1 MSQSDSPI
9 WPDSHEKT
17 DTALPNV
24 NEKPTTTATDTS
36 LGSRQTHQSDLE
48 GQTEDGPLER
58 TASTAPSRHPS
69 IGSRAARG
77 LVQKIR
83 NFIVP
88 PPPPDADHA
97 GPPPDGG
104 FTAWRTVVC
113 THFVFANTW
122 GFVNSFGIF
131 QTYYADF
138 LSPLPPSTIS
148 WIGSVQVFLAFFL
161 SALTGRLG
169 DAGYFRG
176 CFWFGLVCLVAGVL
190 GTSFATKYWQLILSQ
205 GVAVGLGAG
214 FLCTPTM
221 SIVTTYFSSKRSL
234 ALGVI
239 TCGNVSGGLVYPA
252 MARQLLPAVG
262 FGWTL
267 RAMAF
272 LQLALLVPAGLMIR
286 PRVRPKVTTEKQP
299 LFDWPALREPE
310 YALYGLGM
318 IFNIGGT
325 FIVYYYVAAF
335 GRSDSIHPHPLS
347 YPESLNLLLIFNG
360 IGIVGRMSAAYFADH
375 VGPLNIVAPMAFV
388 SALCCYTWIAV
399 HDRAGV
405 YGWISIYGMVAGA
418 LQALFPAGLT
428 SLTTDM
434 SKIGQRIGMGFTFIG
449 VSVVAGP
456 PAAGAMVTALH
467 GRYIGAQTFAGSLLV
482 VGGCLVLAAKVAR
495 MRRTGGGWM
504 GKI

>member
-9 WPDSHEKT
+9 WPDAHEKT
-17 DTALPNV
+17 DSVLPNV
-24 NEKPTTTATDTS
+24 NEKAQTTTTNAS

-48 GQTEDGPLER
+48 VGQTIPDPLQIER
-58 TASTAPSRHPS
+58 TTSTAPSRRS
-69 IGSRAARG
+69 SRSTAAAAG
-77 LVQKIR
+77 TLVQRILR
-83 NFIVP
+83 FLVP

-104 FTAWRTVVC
+104 FQAWWTVIC

-138 LSPLPPSTIS
+138 LAPLPPSTIS

-169 DAGYFRG
+169 DAGYFRW
-176 CFWFGLVCLVAGVL
+176 CYWFGLVCLVAGVL

-272 LQLALLVPAGLMIR
+272 LQAALLVPAGLMIR

-299 LFDWPALREPE
+299 MFDWMALREPE

-318 IFNIGGT
+318 IF
-325 FIVYYYVAAF
+325 
-335 GRSDSIHPHPLS
+335 
-347 YPESLNLLLIFNG
+347 
-360 IGIVGRMSAAYFADH
+360 
-375 VGPLNIVAPMAFV
+375 V
-388 SALCCYTWIAV
+388 SAP
-399 HDRAGV
+399 G
-405 YGWISIYGMVAGA
+405 VAGR
-418 LQALFPAGLT
+418 L
-428 SLTTDM
+428 SLPMQRGTTP
-434 SKIGQRIGMGFTFIG
+434 S
-449 VSVVAGP
+449 
-456 PAAGAMVTALH
+456 
-467 GRYIGAQTFAGSLLV
+467 
-482 VGGCLVLAAKVAR
+482 
-495 MRRTGGGWM
+495 
-504 GKI
+504 